1 MNKKYDVEIKEKREK
16 VRPAPMDLS
25 GKEGQRIVMAAAKR
39 VMTTHADVIKAL
51 AKR

>member
-1 MNKKYDVEIKEKREK
+1 MEKDYCIELKPRAGP

-25 GKEGQRIVMAAAKR
+25 EEPGRRIVMAAAKR
-39 VMTTHADVIKAL
+39 VMKTHALVIKAL

>member
-1 MNKKYDVEIKEKREK
+1 MDKKYGIEPKEKRKK
-16 VRPAPMDLS
+16 VRPVPMDLS
-25 GKEGQRIVMAAAKR
+25 GKDGQRVVLAAAKR